1 MRQSHRENNRLM
13 TTQDLPAVNA
23 SLNATATLFIIA
35 GIYFIKKENKKAH
48 AICMITALVVSAA
61 FLTCYL
67 IYHYSNLT
75 TKFTHDG
82 LPKLIYFIILF
93 THIPLAALSL
103 PMIIMTVMP
112 AIRRKFD
119 KHKRIA
125 RWTYP
130 VWLYVSITGVLVYF
144 MLYQWF
150 PPAI

>member
-67 IYHYSNLT
+67 IYHCSNL
-75 TKFTHDG
+75 KN
-82 LPKLIYFIILF
+82 
-93 THIPLAALSL
+93 
-103 PMIIMTVMP
+103 
-112 AIRRKFD
+112 
-119 KHKRIA
+119 
-125 RWTYP
+125 
-130 VWLYVSITGVLVYF
+130 SIF
-144 MLYQWF
+144 
-150 PPAI
+150 

>member
-93 THIPLAALSL
+93 NITALSL
-103 PMIIMTVMP
+103 PMIIMTVIMP
-112 AIRRKFD
+112 LEENLLDAD
-119 KHKRIA
+119 GQ
-125 RWTYP
+125 
-130 VWLYVSITGVLVYF
+130 LYGYMF
-144 MLYQWF
+144 Q
-150 PPAI
+150 